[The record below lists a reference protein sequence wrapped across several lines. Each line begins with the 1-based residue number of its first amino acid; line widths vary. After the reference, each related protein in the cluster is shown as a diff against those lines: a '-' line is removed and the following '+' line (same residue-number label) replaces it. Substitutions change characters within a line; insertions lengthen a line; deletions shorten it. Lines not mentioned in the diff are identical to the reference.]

1 MTDAR
6 HETAVA
12 LLTSTERFF
21 RLVVERE
28 IPESQAKL
36 INITPAEKSPLVIG
50 TAKPYTGLYS
60 ANSYMANRP
69 GYASYRR
76 SIDADKILSPSPTSK
91 SPSSLKADLSPSPQ
105 PVNGIPKMN
114 GVDEAK
120 KSAASPTSPSSIPTP
135 PPPHPQPAPRQ
146 SINQQPSTR
155 PTQQPPPVP
164 TKPVYSED
172 KTQRSAAPTPTDSQ
186 QQEDIQVQKPI
197 TNEEFQAMIPAHFLR
212 PPSNSSPSPDS
223 SQKGPTVTV
232 TIKQPDTGLPGDV
245 SFPPAPTTIGKVT
258 ETITKST
265 LTETVVT
272 RVTDNQLV
280 RPVIIEVR
288 HARPFVGPPLTTLIC
303 KLLHIFVNMI
313 ELNKGFLECSNH
325 GVRF

>member
-6 HETAVA
+6 HETAVS

-28 IPESQAKL
+28 IPESQARL

-69 GYASYRR
+69 GYTSYRR

-91 SPSSLKADLSPSPQ
+91 SPSSLKTDLSTSPQ

-120 KSAASPTSPSSIPTP
+120 KSVSPTSPTSIPTP

-164 TKPVYSED
+164 TKPVFSED
-172 KTQRSAAPTPTDSQ
+172 KSSAAPTPTPTPTESQ
-186 QQEDIQVQKPI
+186 QSEDIQVQKPI
-197 TNEEFQAMIPAHFLR
+197 TNEDFQAMIPAHFLR

-288 HARPFVGPPLTTLIC
+288 HAKPLVLRNSH
-303 KLLHIFVNMI
+303 LQASSYL
-313 ELNKGFLECSNH
+313 
-325 GVRF
+325 